1 MTDQVLDALVRI
13 APVMIF
19 LVAITVVAEIAGQAG
34 VFDVAARWAA
44 GAGGGRIWQLW
55 LLIVALA
62 CATTIVLGLDTTAVL
77 LTPVV
82 LSLARQIGVP
92 PMPFA
97 VTTVWLANTAS
108 LLLPVSNLTNLLA
121 AHRFSEM
128 GLGAHAYLGQ
138 SWAPA
143 VATVLATVLVIA
155 VMFRSDLSGRYSPTV
170 DQPQRDR
177 TLLLIAAW
185 VCVLLVPAFLS
196 GLEPAWPA
204 GIAALV
210 LLAALA
216 WRRPGRLRAVQVP
229 WTMVAAT
236 SVVLTVVIVA
246 AQHGLQDLMND
257 LVGDA
262 QPWRTAAVGVVAAN
276 LINNL
281 PAYLSLEPAA
291 AAGPDSLMGLLVGVN
306 AGPIITLWGS
316 LATLLWLDRCRRAGV
331 PVRIG
336 TFMARSAVVAVAAV
350 GAGVLAIMIS

>member
-1 MTDQVLDALVRI
+1 MTEQVVDALVRI
-13 APVMIF
+13 APVMLF

-44 GAGGGRIWQLW
+44 GAGGGRVWQLW

-62 CATTIVLGLDTTAVL
+62 CVTTVVLGLDTTAVL

-82 LSLARQIGVP
+82 LTLARQIGVP

-121 AHRFSEM
+121 EHRFSEM
-128 GLGAHAYLGQ
+128 NLGPHAYLAH

-143 VATVLATVLVIA
+143 LACVAATVLVIA
-155 VMFRSDLSGRYSPTV
+155 VMFRSDLSGRYRRSP
-170 DQPQRDR
+170 DHQERDR
-177 TLLLIAAW
+177 PLLIVAAA
-185 VCVLLVPAFLS
+185 VCLLLVPAFVS
-196 GLEPAWPA
+196 GLEPAVPA
-204 GIAALV
+204 TVAALV
-210 LLAALA
+210 LLVALA
-216 WRRPGRLRAVQVP
+216 WREPARLKAVQVP
-229 WTMVAAT
+229 WTMVLVT
-236 SVVLTVVIVA
+236 SVVLTAVIVA
-246 AQHGLQDLMND
+246 AQHGLQDLMGE

-262 QPWRTAAVGVVAAN
+262 QPWRSAAVGVLAAN

-281 PAYLSLEPAA
+281 PAYLSVEPAA
-291 AAGPDSLMGLLVGVN
+291 ASGPDSLMGLLVGVN

-331 PVRIG
+331 EVRIV
-336 TFMARSAVVAVAAV
+336 TFMARSAVVATAAV
-350 GAGVLAIMIS
+350 GAGVLAVMFV